1 MTNPS
6 KSPFH
11 KGDFKTL
18 FFTLVF
24 FGFVLSGCGATD
36 KNTGIVERE
45 GKILTKSGG
54 EYVMQVGEEMINI
67 TSTKVDLDNY
77 LKKDIKVKGMFSGST
92 LYVDEVN

>member
-1 MTNPS
+1 M
-6 KSPFH
+6 K
-11 KGDFKTL
+11 KIIVVL
-18 FFTLVF
+18 LV

-36 KNTGIVERE
+36 KNTGIVEKE
-45 GKILTKSGG
+45 GKILTKSGE